1 MGAGQS
7 ERYGAMLRDE
17 EAKEAPNG
25 DRQGGTIGKL
35 LRKRMRNMVAGT
47 SQPAVPNLALHGA
60 QAASLHKNGPI
71 SLLANL
77 VNGLIL
83 ACVLWAAGIQ
93 REAVLSWYTLLM
105 LVVTLTYLFWRGYDH
120 AVARHKVRAWL
131 KRFAVGKTLA
141 GFVWALTI
149 VYLYQGVDTTSL
161 VVIVFLLAGMTAA
174 AVASSA
180 AYRPAVVGF
189 IAPILGGL
197 AFYFFSRTSF
207 TDWAL
212 GFFALV
218 YFVFINRITQNLE
231 QNLIHEVALK
241 DKNRELVESLEY
253 AVAETRDREEKFRV
267 IADYS
272 HSWESWFSGDGKLL
286 WVNPGVER
294 LTGYNAEECM
304 NQRSHPMEIVHA
316 EDREKVARAMA
327 AAGKQPSLKELEFRV
342 VCKDGSVRWVAAVS
356 QPAVDTQGRNVGFRA
371 SIRDISDRKALQ
383 QQLELLA
390 STDPLTGVVNRRRF
404 FHTAEA
410 ELYRARRYDRPLVL
424 ALVDI
429 DHFKRINDT
438 HGHAIGDDT
447 LKTLAHA
454 FANRLRRS
462 DLFARFGGEEFVLLL
477 PETQL
482 GDGLRLCERLR
493 QMVETIKLQ
502 VPGKSEPFGF
512 TVSIGVADLQ
522 HEGDSL
528 NQLLAR
534 ADAALYKAKRDGRNQ
549 VAYGAPVQAFEGTPP
564 AQPGDRRATRPAIP
578 PQPEAVAEKVDLPE
592 AGQNGAAARPSLAI
606 APASPT
612 PAEAPELPLR
622 FARPGNR

>member
-1 MGAGQS
+1 
-7 ERYGAMLRDE
+7 MLREE
-17 EAKEAPNG
+17 EAKESPKG
-25 DRQGGTIGKL
+25 EGQGTIGKL
-35 LRKRMRNMVAGT
+35 LRRRMRDMVAGT
-47 SQPAVPNLALHGA
+47 SQPAVPNLALHAA

-83 ACVLWAAGIQ
+83 ACVLWAAGLQ

-105 LVVTLTYLFWRGYDH
+105 LAVTLTYLFWRGYDR
-120 AVARHKVRAWL
+120 AVERHRIEGWL
-131 KRFAVGKTLA
+131 KRFALGKTMA
-141 GFVWALTI
+141 GLVWSMTI
-149 VYLYQGVDTTSL
+149 FYIYRGVDSASL
-161 VVIVFLLAGMTAA
+161 VVIIFLLAGMTAA

-197 AFYFFSRTSF
+197 AFYFFSRASF

-212 GFFALV
+212 GAFALI

-231 QNLIHEVALK
+231 QNLIQEVSLK
-241 DKNRELVESLEY
+241 EKNRELVDSLEY

-272 HSWESWFSGDGKLL
+272 HSWESWFSGDGRLL

-304 NQRSHPMEIVHA
+304 NQRSHPMEIVHQ
-316 EDREKVARAMA
+316 EDRETVARAMA
-327 AAGKQPSLKELEFRV
+327 AAGKAPSMKELEFRV
-342 VCKDGSVRWVAAVS
+342 VCKDGSVRWCASVT
-356 QPAVDTQGRNVGFRA
+356 QPAIDTQGRNVGFRA

-429 DHFKRINDT
+429 DHFKRINDSY
-438 HGHAIGDDT
+438 GHAVGDDT

-454 FANRLRRS
+454 VGNRLRRS

-502 VPGKSEPFGF
+502 VPDRAEPFGF
-512 TVSIGVADLQ
+512 TVSVGVADLQ

-564 AQPGDRRATRPAIP
+564 AQPGDRRAARPQIP
-578 PQPEAVAEKVDLPE
+578 AQPEAVAEKLDLAQ
-592 AGQNGAAARPSLAI
+592 AGQNGRDSHTPVAVA
-606 APASPT
+606 APAEGPQ
-612 PAEAPELPLR
+612 LPLR
-622 FARPGNR
+622 FARPGHR

>member
-1 MGAGQS
+1 
-7 ERYGAMLRDE
+7 MLREE
-17 EAKEAPNG
+17 EAKEAPKG
-25 DRQGGTIGKL
+25 EREAGAFGKL
-35 LRKRMRNMVAGT
+35 LRRRMRDMVAGST
-47 SQPAVPNLALHGA
+47 QPAVPNLALHGA

-105 LVVTLTYLFWRGYDH
+105 LAVTLTYLFWRGYH
-120 AVARHKVRAWL
+120 RAVERRRIEGWL
-131 KRFAVGKTLA
+131 KRFALGKTMA
-141 GFVWALTI
+141 GLIWAMTI
-149 VYLYQGVDTTSL
+149 FYLYRGVDSASL
-161 VVIVFLLAGMTAA
+161 VVIIFLLAGMTAA

-189 IAPILGGL
+189 IAPVLGGL
-197 AFYFFSRTSF
+197 AFYFFSRSTF

-212 GFFALV
+212 GAFALI
-218 YFVFINRITQNLE
+218 YFAFINRITQNLE
-231 QNLIHEVALK
+231 QNLIQEVSLK

-304 NQRSHPMEIVHA
+304 NQRSHPMEIVHPD
-316 EDREKVARAMA
+316 DRETLARAMA
-327 AAGKQPSLKELEFRV
+327 SAGKAPTMTELEFRV
-342 VCKDGSVRWVAAVS
+342 VCKDGTVRWCAAVS
-356 QPAVDTQGRNVGFRA
+356 QPAIDTQGRNVGFRA

-438 HGHAIGDDT
+438 YGHAVGDDT

-502 VPGKSEPFGF
+502 IPDRAEPFGF
-512 TVSIGVADLQ
+512 SVSIGVADLQ
-522 HEGDSL
+522 HDGDSL

-564 AQPGDRRATRPAIP
+564 AQPGDRKAGRPQVPA
-578 PQPEAVAEKVDLPE
+578 QPEAVAATLDLAAAGEISRGAHASFAAPE
-592 AGQNGAAARPSLAI
+592 AAEPS
-606 APASPT
+606 
-612 PAEAPELPLR
+612 ELPLR
-622 FARPGNR
+622 FARPGGR

>member
-1 MGAGQS
+1 
-7 ERYGAMLRDE
+7 MLRENEDSP
-17 EAKEAPNG
+17 KP
-25 DRQGGTIGKL
+25 DTMGKR
-35 LRKRMRNMVAGT
+35 LRRRMRDLVAGSTAVT
-47 SQPAVPNLALHGA
+47 SVALHTT
-60 QAASLHKNGPI
+60 QAEALHKNGPL

-83 ACVLWAAGIQ
+83 ACVLWAAGIK
-93 REAVLSWYTLLM
+93 RGTVLSWYVLLM
-105 LVVTLTYLFWRGYDH
+105 LAITLTYLFWRGYDR
-120 AVARHKVRAWL
+120 AVSRGRLRGWL
-131 KRFAVGKTLA
+131 KRFAVGHTFA
-141 GFVWALTI
+141 GLVWALTI
-149 VYLYQGVDTTSL
+149 IYLYQGVDNASL

-197 AFYFFSRTSF
+197 AFYFFSRASF

-212 GFFALV
+212 GLFALI

-231 QNLIHEVALK
+231 HNLIHEVELK
-241 DKNRELVESLEY
+241 DKNRELVDSLEY

-272 HSWESWFSGDGKLL
+272 HSWESWFSADGKLL
-286 WVNPGVER
+286 WVNPSVER
-294 LTGYNAEECM
+294 LTGYTAEECM
-304 NQRSHPMEIVHA
+304 AQRSHPMEIIPA
-316 EDREKVARAMA
+316 EDRERVARAMA
-327 AAGKQPSLKELEFRV
+327 AAAKQPSLKELEFRV
-342 VCKDGSVRWVAAVS
+342 VCKDGTVRWCAAVS
-356 QPAVDTQGRNVGFRA
+356 QPAIDTQGRNVGFRA

-383 QQLELLA
+383 HQLELLA

-410 ELYRARRYDRPLVL
+410 ELYRARRYDRPLIL

-438 HGHAIGDDT
+438 HGHATGDDC

-493 QMVETIKLQ
+493 QMVESIRMQ
-502 VPGKSEPFGF
+502 VSETGETFGF

-534 ADAALYKAKRDGRNQ
+534 ADGALYKAKRDGRNQ
-549 VAYGAPVQAFEGTPP
+549 VAYGAPVQAFEGAAQQP
-564 AQPGDRRATRPAIP
+564 APDRRALRPPPQAVRPPAP
-578 PQPEAVAEKVDLPE
+578 PQPQPQTQPQPLPPLQPE
-592 AGQNGAAARPSLAI
+592 HRQRTAATEGARLPRPG
-606 APASPT
+606 APASPAD
-612 PAEAPELPLR
+612 PEMPELPFR
-622 FARPGNR
+622 FATPGKP

>member
-1 MGAGQS
+1 
-7 ERYGAMLRDE
+7 MLREE
-17 EAKEAPNG
+17 EAPESARG
-25 DRQGGTIGKL
+25 DTTGKL
-35 LRKRMRNMVAGT
+35 LRRRMRDMVAGT
-47 SQPAVPNLALHGA
+47 SQPAVPNLALHAA
-60 QAASLHKNGPI
+60 QAASLHQNGPV

-105 LVVTLTYLFWRGYDH
+105 LAVTLTYLFWRGYDR
-120 AVARHKVRAWL
+120 AVEHNRIRGWL
-131 KRFAVGKTLA
+131 KRFATGETFA
-141 GFVWALTI
+141 GLVWAMTI
-149 VYLYQGVDTTSL
+149 VYLYQGVDTASL

-197 AFYFFSRTSF
+197 AFYFFSRASF
-207 TDWAL
+207 MDWAL
-212 GFFALV
+212 GFFALI

-231 QNLIHEVALK
+231 QSLIQEVALK

-304 NQRSHPMEIVHA
+304 GQRSHPMELIHP

-327 AAGKQPSLKELEFRV
+327 AAGRQPSLRELEFRV
-342 VCKDGSVRWVAAVS
+342 VCKDGSVRWCAAVS
-356 QPAVDTQGRNVGFRA
+356 QPAIDTQGRNVGFRA

-390 STDPLTGVVNRRRF
+390 STDPLTGVLNRRRF

-424 ALVDI
+424 ALIDI

-438 HGHAIGDDT
+438 HGHQVGDDT

-462 DLFARFGGEEFVLLL
+462 DLFARFGGEEFVLLM

-502 VPGKSEPFGF
+502 VPGKGEPFGF
-512 TVSIGVADLQ
+512 AVSIGVADLQ

-549 VAYGAPVQAFEGTPP
+549 VAYGAPVQAFDGAPP
-564 AQPGDRRATRPAIP
+564 PQPGERRAARPSVPAP
-578 PQPEAVAEKVDLPE
+578 PEAVAESVERVERPDKVEKGGATRTPLALAP
-592 AGQNGAAARPSLAI
+592 AAALP
-606 APASPT
+606 P
-612 PAEAPELPLR
+612 EAPELPLR
-622 FARPGNR
+622 FASPSNR

>member
-1 MGAGQS
+1 V
-7 ERYGAMLRDE
+7 LREE
-17 EAKEAPNG
+17 EAKDAPKG
-25 DRQGGTIGKL
+25 ERQGGTIGKL
-35 LRKRMRNMVAGT
+35 LRRRMRDMVAGT
-47 SQPAVPNLALHGA
+47 SQPAVPNLALHAA

-83 ACVLWAAGIQ
+83 ACVLWAGGIQ

-105 LVVTLTYLFWRGYDH
+105 LVVTLTYLFWRGYDR
-120 AVARHKVRAWL
+120 AVERHRIDGWL
-131 KRFAVGKTLA
+131 RRFAIGNAAA
-141 GFVWALTI
+141 GVAWALTI
-149 VYLYQGVDTTSL
+149 FYIYRGIDSASL
-161 VVIVFLLAGMTAA
+161 VVIIFLLAGMTAA

-197 AFYFFSRTSF
+197 AFYFFSRSTF

-212 GFFALV
+212 GLFALI
-218 YFVFINRITQNLE
+218 YFFFINRITQNLE
-231 QNLIHEVALK
+231 QNLIQEVALK
-241 DKNRELVESLEY
+241 DKNRELVDSLEY

-272 HSWESWFSGDGKLL
+272 HSWESWFSADGRLL

-294 LTGYNAEECM
+294 MTGYNVEECM
-304 NQRSHPMEIVHA
+304 NQRSHPMEIIHQ
-316 EDREKVARAMA
+316 EDRETVARAMA
-327 AAGKQPSLKELEFRV
+327 AAGKAPSMKELEFRV
-342 VCKDGSVRWVAAVS
+342 VCKDGSVRWCAAVS
-356 QPAVDTQGRNVGFRA
+356 QPAIDTQGRNVGFRA

-383 QQLELLA
+383 QQLELAA

-438 HGHAIGDDT
+438 HGHAVGDDT

-502 VPGKSEPFGF
+502 IPGKSEPFGF
-512 TVSIGVADLQ
+512 TVSVGVADLQ

-549 VAYGAPVQAFEGTPP
+549 VAYGAPVQAFEGTPSS
-564 AQPGDRRATRPAIP
+564 QPGDRRTTRPP
-578 PQPEAVAEKVDLPE
+578 VPVQPEEKVDLEEPVR
-592 AGQNGAAARPSLAI
+592 NGAGAHKALASAPLPAA
-606 APASPT
+606 
-612 PAEAPELPLR
+612 PAEAPQLPLR
-622 FARPGNR
+622 FATPGNR

>member
-1 MGAGQS
+1 
-7 ERYGAMLRDE
+7 MLRDE
-17 EAKEAPNG
+17 KAKEAPKG
-25 DRQGGTIGKL
+25 ERQAGVIGKS
-35 LRKRMRNMVAGT
+35 LRRRMRDLVAG
-47 SQPAVPNLALHGA
+47 SGQPAIPNLALHAA

-105 LVVTLTYLFWRGYDH
+105 LAVTLTYMFWRGYDR
-120 AVARHKVRAWL
+120 AVERRRIEGWL
-131 KRFAVGKTLA
+131 KRFALGKTMA
-141 GFVWALTI
+141 GLIWAMTVL
-149 VYLYQGVDTTSL
+149 YLYRGVDSASL
-161 VVIVFLLAGMTAA
+161 VVIIFLLAGMTAA

-197 AFYFFSRTSF
+197 AFYFFSRSTF

-212 GFFALV
+212 GAFALI
-218 YFVFINRITQNLE
+218 YFAFINRITQNLE
-231 QNLIHEVALK
+231 QNLIQEVSLK

-272 HSWESWFSGDGKLL
+272 HSWESWFSAEGKLL

-294 LTGYNAEECM
+294 LTGYNVEECM
-304 NQRSHPMEIVHA
+304 HQRSHPMEIVHP
-316 EDREKVARAMA
+316 EDRETLARAMA
-327 AAGKQPSLKELEFRV
+327 AAGKAPSMAELEFRV
-342 VCKDGSVRWVAAVS
+342 VCKDGAVRWCSAVT
-356 QPAVDTQGRNVGFRA
+356 QPAIDTHGRNVGFRA

-383 QQLELLA
+383 HQLELLA

-424 ALVDI
+424 ALIDI

-438 HGHAIGDDT
+438 YGHAVGDDT

-454 FANRLRRS
+454 VGNRLRRS

-502 VPGKSEPFGF
+502 IPDRAEPFGF

-522 HEGDSL
+522 HDGDSL
-528 NQLLAR
+528 NQVLAR

-564 AQPGDRRATRPAIP
+564 AQPGDRRAARPPAP
-578 PQPEAVAEKVDLPE
+578 AQPEAVAERLDFVA
-592 AGQNGAAARPSLAI
+592 AGEHGHSARASLQAPGAAD
-606 APASPT
+606 
-612 PAEAPELPLR
+612 PEGAPLR
-622 FARPGNR
+622 FARPGAR

>member
-1 MGAGQS
+1 
-7 ERYGAMLRDE
+7 MLREE
-17 EAKEAPNG
+17 EAKESPKG
-25 DRQGGTIGKL
+25 EGQGTIGKL
-35 LRKRMRNMVAGT
+35 LRRRMRELVAG
-47 SQPAVPNLALHGA
+47 SSPPAVPNLALHAA

-83 ACVLWAAGIQ
+83 ACVLWAAGLQ

-105 LVVTLTYLFWRGYDH
+105 LAVTLTYLFWRGYDR
-120 AVARHKVRAWL
+120 AVERHRIEGWL
-131 KRFAVGKTLA
+131 KRFALGKTMA
-141 GFVWALTI
+141 GLVWAMTI
-149 VYLYQGVDTTSL
+149 FYIYRGVDSGSL
-161 VVIVFLLAGMTAA
+161 VVIIFLLAGMTAA

-197 AFYFFSRTSF
+197 AFYFFSRSTF

-212 GFFALV
+212 GLFALI

-231 QNLIHEVALK
+231 QNLIQEVSLK

-304 NQRSHPMEIVHA
+304 NQRSHPMEIVHP
-316 EDREKVARAMA
+316 EDRETVARAMA
-327 AAGKQPSLKELEFRV
+327 AAGKAPSMTELEFRV
-342 VCKDGSVRWVAAVS
+342 VCKDGTVRWCAAVS
-356 QPAVDTQGRNVGFRA
+356 QPAIDTQGRNVGFRA

-390 STDPLTGVVNRRRF
+390 STDPLTGVLNRRRF

-429 DHFKRINDT
+429 DHFKRINDGF
-438 HGHAIGDDT
+438 GHAVGDDT

-493 QMVETIKLQ
+493 QMVETIRLQ
-502 VPGKSEPFGF
+502 IPDRAEPFGF

-549 VAYGAPVQAFEGTPP
+549 VAYGAPVQAFEGTPS
-564 AQPGDRRATRPAIP
+564 AQPGDRRAARPQFPA
-578 PQPEAVAEKVDLPE
+578 QPEAVAEKLEPAATE
-592 AGQNGAAARPSLAI
+592 EKAGGAHGAFAVS
-606 APASPT
+606 APAES
-612 PAEAPELPLR
+612 AQLPLR

>member
-1 MGAGQS
+1 
-7 ERYGAMLRDE
+7 MLRE
-17 EAKEAPNG
+17 EEPKEAPKG
-25 DRQGGTIGKL
+25 ERQAGAFGKL
-35 LRKRMRNMVAGT
+35 LRRRMRDMVAGS
-47 SQPAVPNLALHGA
+47 SQPAVPNLALHQA

-105 LVVTLTYLFWRGYDH
+105 LAVTLTYLFWRGYDR
-120 AVARHKVRAWL
+120 AVEQRRIEGWL
-131 KRFAVGKTLA
+131 KRFAIGKTMA
-141 GFVWALTI
+141 GLIWAATI
-149 VYLYQGVDTTSL
+149 FYLYRGVDSASL
-161 VVIVFLLAGMTAA
+161 VVIIFLLAGMTAA

-197 AFYFFSRTSF
+197 AFYFFSRSSF

-212 GFFALV
+212 GAFALI
-218 YFVFINRITQNLE
+218 YFAFINRITQNLE
-231 QNLIHEVALK
+231 QNLIQEVSLK
-241 DKNRELVESLEY
+241 EKNRELVDSLEY

-294 LTGYNAEECM
+294 LTGYSAEECM
-304 NQRSHPMEIVHA
+304 NQRSHPMEIVHP
-316 EDREKVARAMA
+316 EDRETLARAMA
-327 AAGKQPSLKELEFRV
+327 SAGKAPSMTEIEFRV
-342 VCKDGSVRWVAAVS
+342 VCKDGTVRWCAAVS
-356 QPAVDTQGRNVGFRA
+356 QPAIDTQGRNVGFRA

-383 QQLELLA
+383 HQLELLA

-424 ALVDI
+424 ALIDI

-438 HGHAIGDDT
+438 YGHAVGDDT

-454 FANRLRRS
+454 VGNRLRRS

-502 VPGKSEPFGF
+502 IPDRAEPFGF
-512 TVSIGVADLQ
+512 AVSIGVADLQ
-522 HEGDSL
+522 HDGDSL

-564 AQPGDRRATRPAIP
+564 AQPGDRRAARPQLP
-578 PQPEAVAEKVDLPE
+578 PLPEAVAERLDLAGAGGNSHGVRASFAAPE
-592 AGQNGAAARPSLAI
+592 SPE
-606 APASPT
+606 PA
-612 PAEAPELPLR
+612 ELPLR
-622 FARPGNR
+622 FARPGGR

>member
-1 MGAGQS
+1 MAG
-7 ERYGAMLRDE
+7 L
-17 EAKEAPNG
+17 
-25 DRQGGTIGKL
+25 
-35 LRKRMRNMVAGT
+35 
-47 SQPAVPNLALHGA
+47 
-60 QAASLHKNGPI
+60 
-71 SLLANL
+71 
-77 VNGLIL
+77 
-83 ACVLWAAGIQ
+83 
-93 REAVLSWYTLLM
+93 
-105 LVVTLTYLFWRGYDH
+105 
-120 AVARHKVRAWL
+120 
-131 KRFAVGKTLA
+131 
-141 GFVWALTI
+141 VWAMTI
-149 VYLYQGVDTTSL
+149 FYLYRGVDSASL
-161 VVIVFLLAGMTAA
+161 VVIIFLLAGMTAA

-197 AFYFFSRTSF
+197 AFYFFSRSTF

-212 GFFALV
+212 GAFALI
-218 YFVFINRITQNLE
+218 YFAFINRITQNLE
-231 QNLIHEVALK
+231 QNLIQEVSLK
-241 DKNRELVESLEY
+241 EKNRELVESLEY

-272 HSWESWFSGDGKLL
+272 HSWESWFSADGKLL

-304 NQRSHPMEIVHA
+304 NQRSHPMEIVHP
-316 EDREKVARAMA
+316 EDRETVARAMA
-327 AAGKQPSLKELEFRV
+327 AAGKAPSMSELEFRV
-342 VCKDGSVRWVAAVS
+342 VCKDGAVRWCAAVS
-356 QPAVDTQGRNVGFRA
+356 QPAIDTQGRNVGFRA

-383 QQLELLA
+383 HQLELLA

-438 HGHAIGDDT
+438 YGHAVGDDT

-454 FANRLRRS
+454 VGNRLRRS

-493 QMVETIKLQ
+493 QMVETIKLRI
-502 VPGKSEPFGF
+502 PDRAEPFGF

-522 HEGDSL
+522 HDGDSL

-564 AQPGDRRATRPAIP
+564 AQAGDRRAARLQAPA
-578 PQPEAVAEKVDLPE
+578 QPEAVASRLDL
-592 AGQNGAAARPSLAI
+592 AAAGEHGRGARAALAASEAQEPSG
-606 APASPT
+606 P
-612 PAEAPELPLR
+612 PLR
-622 FARPGNR
+622 FAQPGGR

>member
-1 MGAGQS
+1 
-7 ERYGAMLRDE
+7 MLRDE
-17 EAKEAPNG
+17 EAQETPKG

-35 LRKRMRNMVAGT
+35 LRRRMRDMVAGT
-47 SQPAVPNLALHGA
+47 MQPSVPHLALHAA
-60 QAASLHKNGPI
+60 QAAQLHKNGPI

-105 LVVTLTYLFWRGYDH
+105 LVVTLTYMCWRGYDR
-120 AVARHKVRAWL
+120 AVERHKVRGWL
-131 KRFAVGKTLA
+131 KRFTAGKSAA
-141 GFVWALTI
+141 GIVWALTV

-161 VVIVFLLAGMTAA
+161 VVVVFLLAGMTAA

-197 AFYFFSRTSF
+197 AFYFFSRASF
-207 TDWAL
+207 TDIAL

-231 QNLIHEVALK
+231 QNLIQEVALK
-241 DKNRELVESLEY
+241 DKNRQLVESLEY

-272 HSWESWFSGDGKLL
+272 HSWESWFSADGKLL

-294 LTGYNAEECM
+294 MTGYNAEECM
-304 NQRSHPMEIVHA
+304 NQRSHPMEMVHQ
-316 EDREKVARAMA
+316 EDRERVARAMA
-327 AAGKQPSLKELEFRV
+327 LGSKAPSLKELEFRV
-342 VCKDGSVRWVAAVS
+342 VCKDGAVRWCAAVS
-356 QPAVDTQGRNVGFRA
+356 QPAIDTQGRNVGFRA

-438 HGHAIGDDT
+438 YGHAVGDDT

-502 VPGKSEPFGF
+502 TPGKNEPFGF
-512 TVSIGVADLQ
+512 TVSVGVADLQ

-549 VAYGAPVQAFEGTPP
+549 VAYGAPVQAFDGTPP
-564 AQPGDRRATRPAIP
+564 AQPGDRRASRPAGPSRPDAI
-578 PQPEAVAEKVDLPE
+578 AETVDL
-592 AGQNGAAARPSLAI
+592 AGVREKTAANGPLAI
-606 APASPT
+606 APAEAA
-612 PAEAPELPLR
+612 PAETPELPLR
-622 FARPGNR
+622 FASPGNR

>member
-1 MGAGQS
+1 
-7 ERYGAMLRDE
+7 MLREE
-17 EAKEAPNG
+17 EAKESPKG
-25 DRQGGTIGKL
+25 DRDGGTIGKL
-35 LRKRMRNMVAGT
+35 LRRRMRDMVAGT
-47 SQPAVPNLALHGA
+47 SQPAVPHLALHGA

-105 LVVTLTYLFWRGYDH
+105 LVVTLTYLFWRGYDR
-120 AVARHKVRAWL
+120 AVERHQIRGWL
-131 KRFAVGKTLA
+131 KRFAAGKAAA
-141 GFVWALTI
+141 GIVWALTI
-149 VYLYQGVDTTSL
+149 VYLYRGVDTTSL

-197 AFYFFSRTSF
+197 AFYFFSRASF

-231 QNLIHEVALK
+231 QNLIQEVALK
-241 DKNRELVESLEY
+241 DKNRSLVESLEY

-294 LTGYNAEECM
+294 MTGYNAEECM
-304 NQRSHPMEIVHA
+304 NQRSHPMEIVHP
-316 EDREKVARAMA
+316 EDRETVARAMA
-327 AAGKQPSLKELEFRV
+327 AAGKQPSMTELEFRV
-342 VCKDGSVRWVAAVS
+342 VCKDGSVRWCAAVS
-356 QPAVDTQGRNVGFRA
+356 QPAVDTHGRNVGFRA

-438 HGHAIGDDT
+438 HGHAVGDDT

-502 VPGKSEPFGF
+502 IPGKSEPFGF

-549 VAYGAPVQAFEGTPP
+549 VAYGAPVQAFEGTTVQ
-564 AQPGDRRATRPAIP
+564 QPGDRRAARPSN
-578 PQPEAVAEKVDLPE
+578 PQQSEAVAEKLELAE
-592 AGQNGAAARPSLAI
+592 AAANGAAARAPLAI
-606 APASPT
+606 KPAGPAPG
-612 PAEAPELPLR
+612 EAPELPLR
-622 FARPGNR
+622 FASPGNR

>member
-1 MGAGQS
+1 
-7 ERYGAMLRDE
+7 MLRE
-17 EAKEAPNG
+17 HEAQDAPKRE
-25 DRQGGTIGKL
+25 RQVGAIGKL
-35 LRKRMRNMVAGT
+35 LRRRMRDMVAG
-47 SQPAVPNLALHGA
+47 SGQPAVPNLALHAA

-105 LVVTLTYLFWRGYDH
+105 LAVTLTYMFWRGYDR
-120 AVARHKVRAWL
+120 AVERHRIEGWL
-131 KRFAVGKTLA
+131 KRFALGKTMA
-141 GFVWALTI
+141 GLVWAMT
-149 VYLYQGVDTTSL
+149 VFYLYHGVDSASL
-161 VVIVFLLAGMTAA
+161 VVIIFLLAGMTAA

-197 AFYFFSRTSF
+197 AFYFFSRSTF

-212 GFFALV
+212 GAFALI
-218 YFVFINRITQNLE
+218 YFAFINRITQNLE
-231 QNLIHEVALK
+231 QNLIQEVSLK

-272 HSWESWFSGDGKLL
+272 HSWESWFSAEGKLL

-294 LTGYNAEECM
+294 LTGYNVEECM
-304 NQRSHPMEIVHA
+304 NQRSHPMEIVHP
-316 EDREKVARAMA
+316 EDRETLARAMA
-327 AAGKQPSLKELEFRV
+327 SAGKAPSMAELEFRV
-342 VCKDGSVRWVAAVS
+342 VCKDGTVRWCAAVS
-356 QPAVDTQGRNVGFRA
+356 QPAIDTQGRNVGFRA

-383 QQLELLA
+383 HQLELLA

-429 DHFKRINDT
+429 DHFKRINDNY
-438 HGHAIGDDT
+438 GHAVGDDT

-454 FANRLRRS
+454 VGNRLRRS

-502 VPGKSEPFGF
+502 IPDRAEPFGF

-522 HEGDSL
+522 HDGDSL

-564 AQPGDRRATRPAIP
+564 AQPGDRRAARPPAP
-578 PQPEAVAEKVDLPE
+578 AQPEAVADRLDLAAPGE
-592 AGQNGAAARPSLAI
+592 HGHSARASLTAPSAAEPAGA
-606 APASPT
+606 
-612 PAEAPELPLR
+612 PLR
-622 FARPGNR
+622 FARPGGR

>member
-1 MGAGQS
+1 
-7 ERYGAMLRDE
+7 MLRDE
-17 EAKEAPNG
+17 EAKNAPKS
-25 DRQGGTIGKL
+25 DTIGKR
-35 LRKRMRNMVAGT
+35 LRRRMRDMVADT
-47 SQPAVPNLALHGA
+47 SQPTVPNLSLHNA
-60 QAASLHKNGPI
+60 QAAALHQNGPVA
-71 SLLANL
+71 LLANL

-83 ACVLWAAGIQ
+83 ACLLWAEGIQ
-93 REAVLSWYTLLM
+93 REAVLAWYTLLM
-105 LVVTLTYLFWRGYDH
+105 LAVTLTYMFWRGYEQ
-120 AVARHKVRAWL
+120 AVARQAVRGWL
-131 KRFAVGKTLA
+131 NRLAFGNTFA
-141 GFVWALTI
+141 GFVWAFTI
-149 VYLYQGVDTTSL
+149 VYLYRGIDSSSL

-197 AFYFFSRTSF
+197 AFYFFSRATF

-218 YFVFINRITQNLE
+218 YFVFINRVTQNLE
-231 QNLIHEVALK
+231 QNLIHEVSLNA
-241 DKNRELVESLEY
+241 KNHELVDSLEY

-272 HSWESWFSGDGKLL
+272 HSWEAWFSADGKLL

-294 LTGYNAEECM
+294 LTGYTAEECM
-304 NQRSHPMEIVHA
+304 GQRSHPMEIVHP
-316 EDREKVARAMA
+316 EDRAMVARSMPA
-327 AAGKQPSLKELEFRV
+327 AAKQPSLKELEFRV
-342 VCKDGSVRWVAAVS
+342 VCKDGSVRWCAVVTHPCHDS
-356 QPAVDTQGRNVGFRA
+356 QGRNVGFRA
-371 SIRDISDRKALQ
+371 SVRDISDRKALQ

-390 STDPLTGVVNRRRF
+390 STDPLTGVINRRRF

-438 HGHAIGDDT
+438 HGHAVGDDT

-462 DLFARFGGEEFVLLL
+462 DLFARFGGEEFVMLL

-502 VPGKSEPFGF
+502 VPDKPDPFGF

-549 VAYGAPVQAFEGTPP
+549 VAYGAPVQAFEGAAP
-564 AQPGDRRATRPAIP
+564 ALPGDRRAAPRPAFSAARP
-578 PQPEAVAEKVDLPE
+578 DAVAPSPGETSGFSAPVPQPQPETH
-592 AGQNGAAARPSLAI
+592 ARPSAAGEG
-606 APASPT
+606 APQ
-612 PAEAPELPLR
+612 LPLR
-622 FARPGNR
+622 FAAPRGR

>member
-1 MGAGQS
+1 
-7 ERYGAMLRDE
+7 MLREE
-17 EAKEAPNG
+17 EAKESPKG
-25 DRQGGTIGKL
+25 ERPGGTIGKL
-35 LRKRMRNMVAGT
+35 LRRRMRDMVAG
-47 SQPAVPNLALHGA
+47 SGQPAVPNLALHAA

-83 ACVLWAAGIQ
+83 ACVLWAGGIQ

-105 LVVTLTYLFWRGYDH
+105 LAVTLTYLFWRGYDR
-120 AVARHKVRAWL
+120 AVERHRIDGWL
-131 KRFAVGKTLA
+131 RRFAIGNSMAGLA
-141 GFVWALTI
+141 WALTI
-149 VYLYQGVDTTSL
+149 FYIYRGVDSASL
-161 VVIVFLLAGMTAA
+161 VVIIFLLAGMTAA

-197 AFYFFSRTSF
+197 AFYFLSRSTF

-212 GFFALV
+212 GLFALI
-218 YFVFINRITQNLE
+218 YFFFINRITQNLE
-231 QNLIHEVALK
+231 QNLIQEVALK
-241 DKNRELVESLEY
+241 DKNRELVDSLEY

-294 LTGYNAEECM
+294 MTGYNAEECM
-304 NQRSHPMEIVHA
+304 NQRSHPMEIVHQ
-316 EDREKVARAMA
+316 EDREMVARAMA
-327 AAGKQPSLKELEFRV
+327 AAGKAPSMKELEFRV
-342 VCKDGSVRWVAAVS
+342 VCKDGSVRWCAAVS

-383 QQLELLA
+383 QQLEVLA

-404 FHTAEA
+404 FHAAEA

-429 DHFKRINDT
+429 DHFKRINDSY
-438 HGHAIGDDT
+438 GHAVGDDT

-462 DLFARFGGEEFVLLL
+462 DLFARFGGEEFVCLL

-502 VPGKSEPFGF
+502 IPGKAEPFGF
-512 TVSIGVADLQ
+512 TISVGVADLQ

-549 VAYGAPVQAFEGTPP
+549 VAYGAPVQAFEGTPA
-564 AQPGDRRATRPAIP
+564 AQPGDRRPARPQFSA
-578 PQPEAVAEKVDLPE
+578 QPEVIAEKVE
-592 AGQNGAAARPSLAI
+592 VAVSGEKGAAVP
-606 APASPT
+606 
-612 PAEAPELPLR
+612 APELPLR
-622 FARPGNR
+622 FASPGNR

>member
-1 MGAGQS
+1 
-7 ERYGAMLRDE
+7 MLRDE
-17 EAKEAPNG
+17 EAKQTPKGEGPGA
-25 DRQGGTIGKL
+25 IGKL
-35 LRKRMRNMVAGT
+35 LRRRMREMVAGS
-47 SQPAVPNLALHGA
+47 SQPAVPNLAMHAA
-60 QAASLHKNGPI
+60 QAASLHKNGPVA
-71 SLLANL
+71 LLANL

-105 LVVTLTYLFWRGYDH
+105 LAVTLTYMFWRGYDR
-120 AVARHKVRAWL
+120 AVQRHRIEGWL
-131 KRFAVGKTLA
+131 RRFALGKTAA
-141 GFVWALTI
+141 GLIWAMTI
-149 VYLYQGVDTTSL
+149 LYIYRGVDSGSL
-161 VVIVFLLAGMTAA
+161 VVIIFLLAGMTAA

-197 AFYFFSRTSF
+197 AFYFFSRSTF

-212 GFFALV
+212 GAFALI
-218 YFVFINRITQNLE
+218 YFAFINRITQNLE
-231 QNLIHEVALK
+231 QNLIQEVSLK
-241 DKNRELVESLEY
+241 EKNRELVNSLEY

-304 NQRSHPMEIVHA
+304 NQRSHPMEIIHP
-316 EDREKVARAMA
+316 EDRETVARAMA
-327 AAGKQPSLKELEFRV
+327 AAGKQPSMKELEFRV
-342 VCKDGSVRWVAAVS
+342 VCKDGTVRWCAAVS
-356 QPAVDTQGRNVGFRA
+356 QPAIDTQGRNVGFRA

-383 QQLELLA
+383 QQLEVLA

-438 HGHAIGDDT
+438 YGHAVGDDT

-502 VPGKSEPFGF
+502 IPDRAEPFGF

-549 VAYGAPVQAFEGTPP
+549 VAYGAPVQAFEGTPA
-564 AQPGDRRATRPAIP
+564 AQPGDRRAARPPAP
-578 PQPEAVAEKVDLPE
+578 AQPEAVAQSFEFA
-592 AGQNGAAARPSLAI
+592 AGGNGSG
-606 APASPT
+606 APASF
-612 PAEAPELPLR
+612 AVSAPGETSELPLR

>member
-1 MGAGQS
+1 
-7 ERYGAMLRDE
+7 MLRDE
-17 EAKEAPNG
+17 EAKQTPKGEGPGA
-25 DRQGGTIGKL
+25 IGKL
-35 LRKRMRNMVAGT
+35 LRRRMREMVAGS
-47 SQPAVPNLALHGA
+47 SQPAVPNLAMHAA
-60 QAASLHKNGPI
+60 QAASLHKNGPVA
-71 SLLANL
+71 LLANL

-105 LVVTLTYLFWRGYDH
+105 LAVTLTYMFWRGYDR
-120 AVARHKVRAWL
+120 AVQRHRIEGWL
-131 KRFAVGKTLA
+131 RRFALGKTAA
-141 GFVWALTI
+141 GLIWAMTI
-149 VYLYQGVDTTSL
+149 LYIYRGVDSGSL
-161 VVIVFLLAGMTAA
+161 VVIIFLLAGMTAA

-197 AFYFFSRTSF
+197 AFYFFSRSTF

-212 GFFALV
+212 GAFALI
-218 YFVFINRITQNLE
+218 YFAFINRITQNLE
-231 QNLIHEVALK
+231 QNLIQEVSLK
-241 DKNRELVESLEY
+241 EKNRELVNSLEY

-304 NQRSHPMEIVHA
+304 NQRSHPMEIIHP
-316 EDREKVARAMA
+316 EDRETVARAMA
-327 AAGKQPSLKELEFRV
+327 AAGKQPSMKELEFRV
-342 VCKDGSVRWVAAVS
+342 VCKDGTVRWCAAVS
-356 QPAVDTQGRNVGFRA
+356 QPAIDTQGRNVGFRA

-383 QQLELLA
+383 QQLEVLA

-404 FHTAEA
+404 FHIAEA

-438 HGHAIGDDT
+438 YGHAVGDDT

-502 VPGKSEPFGF
+502 IPDRAEPFGF

-549 VAYGAPVQAFEGTPP
+549 VAYGAPVQAFEGTPA
-564 AQPGDRRATRPAIP
+564 AQPGDRRAARPPAP
-578 PQPEAVAEKVDLPE
+578 AQPEAVAQSFEFA
-592 AGQNGAAARPSLAI
+592 AGGNGSG
-606 APASPT
+606 APASF
-612 PAEAPELPLR
+612 AVSAPGETSELPLR